1 MLTGSTMV
9 IGGGRIGTALARQ
22 LLATDHEVVVL
33 ERDAAAVA
41 RLAALEP
48 HVRVIQADGV
58 DPAALEAAGIRRVS
72 VVAAVTGDDA
82 TNLVVAALARL
93 EFAVPHTIARIVD
106 PAHTWL
112 FHPSTGVDIAVD
124 QAALLTRAILD
135 RAELRDEPDGR
146 DGLAGDTTPGG

>member
-1 MLTGSTMV
+1 MLTGTTMV

-22 LLATDHEVVVL
+22 LLATGHEVIVL
-33 ERDAAAVA
+33 ERDGASVA
-41 RLAALEP
+41 QLVALDP
-48 HVRVIQADGV
+48 DVPVVQADGV
-58 DPAALEAAGIRRVS
+58 DPAALEAAGIRRAS

-106 PAHTWL
+106 PAHAWL
-112 FHPSTGVDIAVD
+112 FHPSTGVDTAVD

-135 RAELRDEPDGR
+135 RAELGNDADG
-146 DGLAGDTTPGG
+146 